1 MRVLPA
7 MLLALLGLASPFG
20 INAQTYP
27 NAATYP
33 VQNSDGLGPGPDN
46 RAFGAAVHA
55 SDGKLFAAV
64 NNTCGELFTTIPTS
78 AGVTPTSSTLCLSTL
93 CLPRCATCIAPLI
106 IRLRFPSLSATL
118 SPSR

>member
-1 MRVLPA
+1 MKVLPA

-78 AGVTPTSSTLCLSTL
+78 AGVTPTSSTLCLMKT
-93 CLPRCATCIAPLI
+93 PREAPRPRRWLLVTP
-106 IRLRFPSLSATL
+106 RHRAAWHRT
-118 SPSR
+118 